1 MLNFVFNFQPYNDL
15 LFNLA
20 GNHNQKG
27 FFDNQAAQSKV
38 FHAALT
44 AQNISSSLCDSIYST
59 FRTHNQICCHYI
71 VKRNRILCCFFS
83 IFALL

>member
-15 LFNLA
+15 LLNLA

-44 AQNISSSLCDSIYST
+44 AQNISSSLCDSIYSIRPLN
-59 FRTHNQICCHYI
+59 FSR
-71 VKRNRILCCFFS
+71 KRHSR
-83 IFALL
+83 APEA